1 MNRESLIDALTQKEN
16 ELEQAMAA
24 FWIDKTH
31 IVPGSAGDI
40 SRLEQI
46 RRFIS
51 SLRHSFRF
59 HPDPNFILRKYQGE
73 IERLIGRPVYEV
85 I

>member
-1 MNRESLIDALTQKEN
+1 MDRESLIDALTQKEN
-16 ELEQAMAA
+16 ELEQAMDA
-24 FWIDKTH
+24 FWINKTH
-31 IVPGSAGDI
+31 VVPGGVDKI
-40 SRLEQI
+40 RRLEQV

-59 HPDPNFILRKYQGE
+59 HPEPNYILRKYQHE
-73 IERLIGRPVYEV
+73 IERLIGKPVYEV